1 MTLTYH
7 SQKGE
12 AGSHRKAAT
21 AAAEPR
27 PQPAKRR
34 RRRILANTAGVV
46 ISLVMLFPVYWMLL
60 TAVKPSSEILTYTP
74 RFIPSS
80 VSLDSFRRAIA
91 APHFGDAVRNS
102 LIVAGTVTLIAVAVA
117 FLAAVAI
124 ARFRFYGRRAFIF
137 SILVVQMVPLNAMI
151 IPIYLLLNE
160 VDQVNRL
167 SGVVITYLSFVLP
180 FTVWTLRGFVANVP
194 RELEEAAMMD
204 GCTRFQAF
212 YRIVLPLVFP
222 GLIATS
228 IYALIQAW
236 NEYVMAYV
244 LLSDQAKE
252 TLPVWLVSFVTARG
266 VDFGALMAGAT
277 LMSIP
282 VIVFFVIVQRQI
294 VSGLVAGA
302 VKG

>member
-1 MTLTYH
+1 MNLTPH
-7 SQKGE
+7 QRG
-12 AGSHRKAAT
+12 RT
-21 AAAEPR
+21 
-27 PQPAKRR
+27 RR
-34 RRRILANTAGVV
+34 TVANGAGVL
-46 ISLVMLFPVYWMLL
+46 ISVVMLFPVYWMAL
-60 TAVKPSSEILTYTP
+60 TAFKPSSEILTFEPT
-74 RFIPSS
+74 FLPSS
-80 VSLDSFRRAIA
+80 VTLDSFGRAVA
-91 APHFGDAVRNS
+91 APHFWDAVRNS
-102 LIVAGTVTLIAVAVA
+102 LIVAGTVTAIAVAVA

-137 SILVVQMVPLNAMI
+137 AILVVQMVPLNAMI
-151 IPIYLLLNE
+151 IPIYLLLND

-194 RELEEAAMMD
+194 KQLEEAAMMD
-204 GCTRFQAF
+204 GCTRFEAF
-212 YRIVLPLVFP
+212 WRVVLPLVFP
-222 GLIATS
+222 GLVATS

-244 LLSDQAKE
+244 LLSDQSKE

-266 VDFGALMAGAT
+266 IDYGALMAGAT
-277 LMSIP
+277 LMSLP
-282 VIVFFVIVQRQI
+282 VIVFFVIIQRQV

>member
-1 MTLTYH
+1 MSVL
-7 SQKGE
+7 QI
-12 AGSHRKAAT
+12 
-21 AAAEPR
+21 PR
-27 PQPAKRR
+27 RAPRR
-34 RRRILANTAGVV
+34 GRGRRIAGNTAGVV
-46 ISLVMLFPVYWMLL
+46 ISLMMLFPVYWMVL
-60 TAVKPSSEILTYTP
+60 TAFKPGAEILTYTP
-74 RFIPSS
+74 KFLPSS
-80 VSLDSFRRAIA
+80 ISLDSFRRAVA
-91 APHFGDAVRNS
+91 APHFWDAVQNS
-102 LIVAGTVTLIAVAVA
+102 LIIAGSVTLIAVTLA

-124 ARFRFYGRRAFIF
+124 ARFRFFGRRAFIF

-167 SGVVITYLSFVLP
+167 SGVVVTYLTFVLP

-212 YRIVLPLVFP
+212 YRVIFPLVFP
-222 GLIATS
+222 GLVATS

-236 NEYVMAYV
+236 NEYIMAYV
-244 LLSDQAKE
+244 LLSDQSKE

-266 VDFGALMAGAT
+266 IDYGPLMAGAT
-277 LMSIP
+277 LMSLP
-282 VIVFFVIVQRQI
+282 VIVFFVIIQRQ
-294 VSGLVAGA
+294 VVAGLVAGA